1 MPAIRPSQFSALKA
15 LDPLHQQPQRGE
27 DDYGQAD
34 VEQVRHGPSSDCA
47 APGST
52 SEIPGDHAVLTGAEE
67 LFIGPLRHPCG
78 CPGFPNRT
86 HAAGRVRPCYH
97 GYMRIWAMSGRD
109 RVALLGALVAPLAL
123 SAVLVPFRG
132 SFANTDAALAL
143 ILVVVAVAANGYRLA
158 GILAAISAAAWFD
171 FFLTHPNERFTI
183 TRRTD
188 LETTILLLFI
198 GVAVTEIAVW
208 GRRQHAAAS
217 RRAGYLDGIHAAAQ
231 AAATGSSPIALI
243 DQVASQLTRVL
254 SLQACRF
261 QYGAAG
267 LGRPARMRHDGSVLV
282 ADRSWDVDARG
293 FPTGTDTELLVEGGG
308 VFQGRFLMT
317 PGPGTRPAAEQRLLA
332 VALADQVGAALA
344 TSHPVGQD

>member
-1 MPAIRPSQFSALKA
+1 
-15 LDPLHQQPQRGE
+15 
-27 DDYGQAD
+27 
-34 VEQVRHGPSSDCA
+34 
-47 APGST
+47 
-52 SEIPGDHAVLTGAEE
+52 
-67 LFIGPLRHPCG
+67 
-78 CPGFPNRT
+78 
-86 HAAGRVRPCYH
+86 
-97 GYMRIWAMSGRD
+97 MSGRD

-171 FFLTHPNERFTI
+171 FFLTHPYERFTI
-183 TRRTD
+183 TRRAD
-188 LETTILLLFI
+188 LETTILLLVI

-231 AAATGSSPIALI
+231 AVATGSSPSALI
-243 DQVASQLTRVL
+243 DQVTSQLTQVL
-254 SLQACRF
+254 SLASCRF
-261 QYGAAG
+261 QYGTAG
-267 LGRPARMRHDGSVLV
+267 LGRPARMQHDGTVMTATQQPWD
-282 ADRSWDVDARG
+282 ADAEG
-293 FPTGTDTELLVEGGG
+293 FPPGTDTELLVESGG

-317 PGPGTRPAAEQRLLA
+317 PSPGARPTLEQRLLA

-344 TSHPVGQD
+344 TSHPVGQG